1 MHWPGK
7 NLQIKQ
13 DAGTVELTSDNINRT
28 YHPAGAKRHM
38 PTSGSGEGAQRRGGL
53 PSLCG
58 WSAKTLVVLAGDSE
72 DDRLPVE
79 RHYGISEDGQ
89 RLVEVVGIKG
99 HMDGFTVSRVWDRT
113 P

>member
-7 NLQIKQ
+7 DLQIKQ
-13 DAGTVELTSDNINRT
+13 DAGTVELTSDNIKRT
-28 YHPAGAKRHM
+28 YHPVGAKRHM
-38 PTSGSGEGAQRRGGL
+38 PTSGNGEGAQRRGGL
-53 PSLCG
+53 PPLCG
-58 WSAKTLVVLAGDSE
+58 WSAKTLVVLAGDSK

-79 RHYGISEDGQ
+79 QHYGISEDGQ

-99 HMDGFTVSRVWDRT
+99 RMDGFTVSRVWDRT